1 MSTTRDL
8 KAISY
13 ANYSEARDAK
23 GLNNSQVAE
32 LAKIPSSTI
41 YDWAASRY
49 MPKTCPSLW
58 RKPEERKCSRRR
70 LTFCAGGWSLKI
82 C

>member
-8 KAISY
+8 KVISY

-49 MPKTCPSLW
+49 MPKADKLLAIAKVLDIPLE
-58 RKPEERKCSRRR
+58 KILEE
-70 LTFCAGGWSLKI
+70 
-82 C
+82 

>member
-1 MSTTRDL
+1 MSKTRDL

-49 MPKTCPSLW
+49 MPKADKLLAIAKVLDIPLE
-58 RKPEERKCSRRR
+58 KILEE
-70 LTFCAGGWSLKI
+70 
-82 C
+82 

>member
-13 ANYSEARDAK
+13 ANYSKARDAK

-49 MPKTCPSLW
+49 MPKADKLLAIAKVLDIPLE
-58 RKPEERKCSRRR
+58 KILEE
-70 LTFCAGGWSLKI
+70 
-82 C
+82 

>member
-32 LAKIPSSTI
+32 MAKIPSSTI

-49 MPKTCPSLW
+49 MPKADKLLAIAKVLDIPLE
-58 RKPEERKCSRRR
+58 KILEE
-70 LTFCAGGWSLKI
+70 
-82 C
+82 

>member
-13 ANYSEARDAK
+13 ANYSKARDAK
-23 GLNNSQVAE
+23 GLNNNQVAE

-49 MPKTCPSLW
+49 MPKADKMLAIAKVLDVTVEMLMS
-58 RKPEERKCSRRR
+58 EGE
-70 LTFCAGGWSLKI
+70 
-82 C
+82 

>member
-49 MPKTCPSLW
+49 MPKEDKLLAIAKVLDIPLE
-58 RKPEERKCSRRR
+58 KILEE
-70 LTFCAGGWSLKI
+70 
-82 C
+82 

>member
-1 MSTTRDL
+1 MSTTIDL

-49 MPKTCPSLW
+49 MPKADKLLAIAKVLDIPLE
-58 RKPEERKCSRRR
+58 KILEE
-70 LTFCAGGWSLKI
+70 
-82 C
+82 